1 MNKFLYLLAAAGLL
15 AGCANSNP
23 SARSGGP
30 YVKPG
35 LIMVT
40 PDQAAKY
47 GLAGRPAEVTP
58 PASVSPLDTS
68 AVLAAPG
75 VRVYTF
81 GRFQDAADPDL
92 LHETHVAYRRETAP
106 RWQMQAPAD
115 QQILVG
121 PRITDS
127 RQDLAPIKDREVEAY
142 LTEQHT
148 RQQEDRQAIELLFK
162 GLDTLTKQ
170 QVQQMKMLG
179 ALARVQQDAA
189 KESGKD
195 TAKGSGDP
203 EGDKIKPADEG
214 ARGADDKNGGP
225 PS

>member
-1 MNKFLYLLAAAGLL
+1 MNKALYFLAAAGLL
-15 AGCANSNP
+15 AGCATSNP

-47 GLAGRPAEVTP
+47 GLAGRPVEATP
-58 PASVSPLDTS
+58 PAGVPPLDTS

-81 GRFQDAADPDL
+81 GRIQDAADPNL

-115 QQILVG
+115 RQILVG

-142 LTEQHT
+142 LAEQHT

-162 GLDTLTKQ
+162 GLDILTRQ
-170 QVQQMKMLG
+170 QAQQMKMLG
-179 ALARVQQDAA
+179 ALAKVQQDAA

-195 TAKGSGDP
+195 TTRGGGNS
-203 EGDKIKPADEG
+203 EGDKSKPANEG
-214 ARGADDKNGGP
+214 AQGQEDKEDGP

>member
-1 MNKFLYLLAAAGLL
+1 
-15 AGCANSNP
+15 
-23 SARSGGP
+23 
-30 YVKPG
+30 
-35 LIMVT
+35 MVT

-47 GLAGRPAEVTP
+47 GLAERPIAATP
-58 PASVSPLDTS
+58 LASVPPLDTS

-92 LHETHVAYRRETAP
+92 LHETHVAYRRETVP
-106 RWQMQAPAD
+106 RWQLQAPAD

-127 RQDLAPIKDREVEAY
+127 RQDFAPIKDREVEAY
-142 LTEQHT
+142 LADQHT

-170 QVQQMKMLG
+170 QAQQMKMLG

-189 KESGKD
+189 KKSGKD
-195 TAKGSGDP
+195 ITKGGGDS
-203 EGDKIKPADEG
+203 EGDKTQPAGDG
-214 ARGADDKNGGP
+214 AQGPEDKEGGP
-225 PS
+225 QS

>member
-1 MNKFLYLLAAAGLL
+1 MNKSLYLLAAAGLL
-15 AGCANSNP
+15 AGCANSSP
-23 SARSGGP
+23 SARLGGP

-47 GLAGRPAEVTP
+47 DLTGRPAEATP
-58 PASVSPLDTS
+58 PAGAPPLDTS
-68 AVLAAPG
+68 AVLVAPS

-127 RQDLAPIKDREVEAY
+127 RQDFAPIKDREVETY
-142 LTEQHT
+142 LAEQHS

-162 GLDTLTKQ
+162 GLDNLTKQ

-179 ALARVQQDAA
+179 ALAKVQQDAA
-189 KESGKD
+189 KESAKD
-195 TAKGSGDP
+195 TGAGRNDP
-203 EGDKIKPADEG
+203 EGDKIKPADQG
-214 ARGADDKNGGP
+214 AQAPDDKEGGP

>member
-1 MNKFLYLLAAAGLL
+1 MNKFLYLFAATGLF
-15 AGCANSNP
+15 AGCATSTP
-23 SARSGGP
+23 VARLGGP
-30 YVKPG
+30 YVKPA

-47 GLAGRPAEVTP
+47 GLAERPVEATP
-58 PASVSPLDTS
+58 PAGVPSLDTS
-68 AVLAAPG
+68 AVVAAPG

-81 GRFQDAADPDL
+81 GRFQDAADKDL

-115 QQILVG
+115 RQILVG

-127 RQDLAPIKDREVEAY
+127 RQDLAPIRDREVESY
-142 LTEQHT
+142 LAEQHT

-162 GLDTLTKQ
+162 GLDNLTRQ
-170 QVQQMKMLG
+170 QAQQMKMLG
-179 ALARVQQDAA
+179 ALAKVQQNAA

-195 TAKGSGDP
+195 PSKGVGDP
-203 EGDKIKPADEG
+203 EGEKTVQPADDDSPGQGSKEG
-214 ARGADDKNGGP
+214 GQ
-225 PS
+225 

>member
-47 GLAGRPAEVTP
+47 GLAEHPVEATP
-58 PASVSPLDTS
+58 PAGVPPLDTL

-81 GRFQDAADPDL
+81 GRIQDAADKDL

-106 RWQMQAPAD
+106 RWQMQAPVD

-148 RQQEDRQAIELLFK
+148 RQQEDRKAIELLFK
-162 GLDTLTKQ
+162 GLDTLTRQ
-170 QVQQMKMLG
+170 QAQQMKMLG

-189 KESGKD
+189 KESGKNIP
-195 TAKGSGDP
+195 KGSGDT
-203 EGDKIKPADEG
+203 EGDKTKPAVEDAQGPEE
-214 ARGADDKNGGP
+214 KEGGP

>member
-1 MNKFLYLLAAAGLL
+1 MNKSLYLLAAAGLL
-15 AGCANSNP
+15 AGCANSSP
-23 SARSGGP
+23 SARLGGP

-81 GRFQDAADPDL
+81 GRFQDAADQDL

-127 RQDLAPIKDREVEAY
+127 RQDMAPIKDREVEAY
-142 LTEQHT
+142 LAEQHT

-162 GLDTLTKQ
+162 GLDILTRQ
-170 QVQQMKMLG
+170 QAQQMKMLG
-179 ALARVQQDAA
+179 ALAKVQQDAA
-189 KESGKD
+189 KASAKD
-195 TAKGSGDP
+195 TSKGGGDP

-214 ARGADDKNGGP
+214 AHKSDDKNGGP

>member
-1 MNKFLYLLAAAGLL
+1 MKKFLYLFAAAGLL
-15 AGCANSNP
+15 AGCATSNP
-23 SARSGGP
+23 AARSGGP

-47 GLAGRPAEVTP
+47 GLAERPAESTP
-58 PASVSPLDTS
+58 PAGVPSLATS

-81 GRFQDAADPDL
+81 GRMQDAADPDL

-127 RQDLAPIKDREVEAY
+127 RQDLAPIKDHEVEVY
-142 LTEQHT
+142 LAEQHT
-148 RQQEDRQAIELLFK
+148 RQQEDRKAIELLFK

-170 QVQQMKMLG
+170 QAQQMKMLG
-179 ALARVQQDAA
+179 ALAKVQHDAA

-195 TAKGSGDP
+195 IARGIGDR
-203 EGDKIKPADEG
+203 EGDKTKPAGEDAQGQE
-214 ARGADDKNGGP
+214 DKDGGP
-225 PS
+225 

>member
-1 MNKFLYLLAAAGLL
+1 MNKFLYLFAAAGLL
-15 AGCANSNP
+15 AGCATSNP
-23 SARSGGP
+23 SAHSRGP

-40 PDQAAKY
+40 PDQAAKC
-47 GLAGRPAEVTP
+47 GLAGRPVEATSLAGVP
-58 PASVSPLDTS
+58 PLDTS
-68 AVLAAPG
+68 TVLAAPG
-75 VRVYTF
+75 VRVYTY
-81 GRFQDAADPDL
+81 GRMQDAADQDL
-92 LHETHVAYRRETAP
+92 LHETHVVYRRETAP

-142 LTEQHT
+142 LAEQHT

-170 QVQQMKMLG
+170 QAQQMKMLG

-189 KESGKD
+189 KESGKN
-195 TAKGSGDP
+195 TPKGSGDT
-203 EGDKIKPADEG
+203 EGDKTKPAGGDAQGFEE
-214 ARGADDKNGGP
+214 KEGGP
-225 PS
+225 QS

>member
-1 MNKFLYLLAAAGLL
+1 MNKSLCLFAAAGLF

-23 SARSGGP
+23 SARLGGP

-47 GLAGRPAEVTP
+47 GLAERPVEATP
-58 PASVSPLDTS
+58 PAGVSALDTS
-68 AVLAAPG
+68 AVLAEPG

-81 GRFQDAADPDL
+81 GRIQDAADQDL

-115 QQILVG
+115 RQILVG

-127 RQDLAPIKDREVEAY
+127 RQDFAPIKDREVEAY
-142 LTEQHT
+142 LAEQHS

-170 QVQQMKMLG
+170 QAQQMKMLG
-179 ALARVQQDAA
+179 ALAKVQQDAA
-189 KESGKD
+189 KESGND
-195 TAKGSGDP
+195 TT
-203 EGDKIKPADEG
+203 KPAGENSPG
-214 ARGADDKNGGP
+214 REDKEGGP
-225 PS
+225 QS

>member
-1 MNKFLYLLAAAGLL
+1 MNKFPYLFAAAGLF
-15 AGCANSNP
+15 AGCATSPP
-23 SARSGGP
+23 SARLGGP
-30 YVKPG
+30 DVKPA

-47 GLAGRPAEVTP
+47 GLAERPVAATP
-58 PASVSPLDTS
+58 PADVPPLDTA
-68 AVLAAPG
+68 AVVDAPG

-106 RWQMQAPAD
+106 RWRMQAPVD
-115 QQILVG
+115 QQSLVG

-142 LTEQHT
+142 LAEQHS

-162 GLDTLTKQ
+162 GLDTLTRQ
-170 QVQQMKMLG
+170 QAQQMKMLG
-179 ALARVQQDAA
+179 ALAKVQQAAA
-189 KESGKD
+189 KESGQD
-195 TAKGSGDP
+195 TTTGIGDP
-203 EGDKIKPADEG
+203 DGDKTKPAGESAQVPANKD
-214 ARGADDKNGGP
+214 GGP
-225 PS
+225 

>member
-1 MNKFLYLLAAAGLL
+1 MNKSLYLFAAAGLL
-15 AGCANSNP
+15 AGCTTSNP

-40 PDQAAKY
+40 TGQTAKY
-47 GLAGRPAEVTP
+47 SLAERPVEATP
-58 PASVSPLDTS
+58 PAGVSPLATS

-81 GRFQDAADPDL
+81 GRMQDAADRDL

-127 RQDLAPIKDREVEAY
+127 RQDFAPIKDHEVESY
-142 LTEQHT
+142 LAEQHT
-148 RQQEDRQAIELLFK
+148 RQQEDRRAIELLFK

-170 QVQQMKMLG
+170 QAQQMKMLG
-179 ALARVQQDAA
+179 ALAKVQQDAA
-189 KESGKD
+189 KETGKD
-195 TAKGSGDP
+195 AARGIGDR
-203 EGDKIKPADEG
+203 EGDKTKPAGENTQG
-214 ARGADDKNGGP
+214 QEDKDGGP
-225 PS
+225 QS

>member
-1 MNKFLYLLAAAGLL
+1 MNKSLYLLAAAGLL
-15 AGCANSNP
+15 AGCANSSP
-23 SARSGGP
+23 SARLGGP

-47 GLAGRPAEVTP
+47 GFAERPAEATP
-58 PASVSPLDTS
+58 PAGVPPLDTS

-170 QVQQMKMLG
+170 QAQQMKMLG
-179 ALARVQQDAA
+179 ALAKVQQDAA
-189 KESGKD
+189 KASAND
-195 TAKGSGDP
+195 TSKGGSDP
-203 EGDKIKPADEG
+203 EGDKIKPADADAPG
-214 ARGADDKNGGP
+214 KDDKEGGP
-225 PS
+225 QL

>member
-15 AGCANSNP
+15 AGCATSNP
-23 SARSGGP
+23 SARLGGP

-40 PDQAAKY
+40 PDQAARY
-47 GLAGRPAEVTP
+47 GPAERPVDAAP
-58 PASVSPLDTS
+58 PVGVPPLDTS

-81 GRFQDAADPDL
+81 GRIQDAADPDL

-127 RQDLAPIKDREVEAY
+127 RQDFAPIKDREVEAY
-142 LTEQHT
+142 LAGQHA

-170 QVQQMKMLG
+170 QAQQMKMLG

-195 TAKGSGDP
+195 TTKGGGDT
-203 EGDKIKPADEG
+203 EGDKTKPAGESAQEPEDQE
-214 ARGADDKNGGP
+214 GGP
-225 PS
+225 QP

>member
-1 MNKFLYLLAAAGLL
+1 MNKSLYLLAAAGLL
-15 AGCANSNP
+15 AGCANSSP
-23 SARSGGP
+23 SARLGGP

-47 GLAGRPAEVTP
+47 GLAERPAEAAP
-58 PASVSPLDTS
+58 PVGVPPLDTS
-68 AVLAAPG
+68 AVLAPPG
-75 VRVYTF
+75 VRVYSF

-127 RQDLAPIKDREVEAY
+127 RQDLAPIKDREVETY
-142 LTEQHT
+142 LAEQHT

-170 QVQQMKMLG
+170 QAQQMKMLG
-179 ALARVQQDAA
+179 ALAKVQQDAA
-189 KESGKD
+189 KASAKD
-195 TAKGSGDP
+195 TSKGGGDP
-203 EGDKIKPADEG
+203 EGDKVKPADAEAPG
-214 ARGADDKNGGP
+214 KDDKEGGP
-225 PS
+225 PL

>member
-1 MNKFLYLLAAAGLL
+1 MKKFLHLLAAAVLL
-15 AGCANSNP
+15 AGCATSNP

-40 PDQAAKY
+40 PDQAANY
-47 GLAGRPAEVTP
+47 GLAGRPAEATP
-58 PASVSPLDTS
+58 PAGVPPLATS

-81 GRFQDAADPDL
+81 GRMQDAADQDL

-127 RQDLAPIKDREVEAY
+127 RQDFAPIKDREVEAY
-142 LTEQHT
+142 LAEQHA
-148 RQQEDRQAIELLFK
+148 RQQEDRKAIELLFK

-179 ALARVQQDAA
+179 ALAKVQQDAA
-189 KESGKD
+189 KESNKD
-195 TAKGSGDP
+195 ITRSIGDR
-203 EGDKIKPADEG
+203 EGDKTKPAGEDAHGQE
-214 ARGADDKNGGP
+214 DKDGGP
-225 PS
+225 QS

>member
-1 MNKFLYLLAAAGLL
+1 MKKFLYLFAAAGLL
-15 AGCANSNP
+15 AGCATSP
-23 SARSGGP
+23 PVARLGGP
-30 YVKPG
+30 YVKPA

-47 GLAGRPAEVTP
+47 GLAERPVEAAP
-58 PASVSPLDTS
+58 PVGVPPLDTS
-68 AVLAAPG
+68 AVVAAPG

-81 GRFQDAADPDL
+81 GRFQDAADQDL

-127 RQDLAPIKDREVEAY
+127 RQDLAPIKDREVDAY
-142 LTEQHT
+142 LVEQHT

-162 GLDTLTKQ
+162 GLDNLTRQ
-170 QVQQMKMLG
+170 QAQQMKMLG
-179 ALARVQQDAA
+179 ALAKVQQDAA
-189 KESGKD
+189 RESGKS
-195 TAKGSGDP
+195 AIRGSGDP
-203 EGDKIKPADEG
+203 DSDKTAKTAGDDLPAPDG
-214 ARGADDKNGGP
+214 KDGGQP
-225 PS
+225 

>member
-1 MNKFLYLLAAAGLL
+1 MNKYLYFLAATGLL
-15 AGCANSNP
+15 AGCANSSP
-23 SARSGGP
+23 SARLGGP

-35 LIMVT
+35 LIMIT

-47 GLAGRPAEVTP
+47 GLAARPVEAAP
-58 PASVSPLDTS
+58 PAGVPPLDTS
-68 AVLAAPG
+68 AVLATPG

-106 RWQMQAPAD
+106 RWQMQAPVD

-127 RQDLAPIKDREVEAY
+127 RQDFAPIKDREVETY
-142 LTEQHT
+142 LAEQHT
-148 RQQEDRQAIELLFK
+148 RQQEDQQAIELLFK

-170 QVQQMKMLG
+170 QAQQMKMLG
-179 ALARVQQDAA
+179 ALARVQRDAA

-195 TAKGSGDP
+195 TTKGGGDL
-203 EGDKIKPADEG
+203 EGDKTQPAGEG
-214 ARGADDKNGGP
+214 AQGQEDKEGGP
-225 PS
+225 QS

>member
-1 MNKFLYLLAAAGLL
+1 MKKTLYLLAAAGLL
-15 AGCANSNP
+15 AGCATSNP
-23 SARSGGP
+23 SARLGGP

-40 PDQAAKY
+40 PDQAAKF
-47 GLAGRPAEVTP
+47 GLAERPAEAATP
-58 PASVSPLDTS
+58 VGVPALDTS
-68 AVLAAPG
+68 TVLATPG

-106 RWQMQAPAD
+106 HWQMQAPAD
-115 QQILVG
+115 QQILIG

-127 RQDLAPIKDREVEAY
+127 RQDLAPIKDREVEVY

-170 QVQQMKMLG
+170 QAQQMKMLG
-179 ALARVQQDAA
+179 ALAKVQQDAA
-189 KESGKD
+189 KESAQD
-195 TAKGSGDP
+195 TSKGGSDP
-203 EGDKIKPADEG
+203 EGGKSKPAGEDAQGHEDKEG
-214 ARGADDKNGGP
+214 RP
-225 PS
+225 QS

>member
-1 MNKFLYLLAAAGLL
+1 MNKFLYLFAAAGLL
-15 AGCANSNP
+15 AGCATSNP
-23 SARSGGP
+23 SAHSRGP

-40 PDQAAKY
+40 PDQAAKC
-47 GLAGRPAEVTP
+47 GLAGRPVEATSLAGVP
-58 PASVSPLDTS
+58 PLDTS
-68 AVLAAPG
+68 TVLAAPG
-75 VRVYTF
+75 VRVYTY
-81 GRFQDAADPDL
+81 GRMQDAADQDL
-92 LHETHVAYRRETAP
+92 LHETHVVYRRETAP

-142 LTEQHT
+142 LAEQHT

-170 QVQQMKMLG
+170 QAQQMKMLG
-179 ALARVQQDAA
+179 ALAKVQQDAA
-189 KESGKD
+189 KESAQD
-195 TAKGSGDP
+195 TSKGGSDP
-203 EGDKIKPADEG
+203 EGGKSKPADEG
-214 ARGADDKNGGP
+214 AHGSDDKNGGP

>member
-1 MNKFLYLLAAAGLL
+1 MNKSLYLLAAAGLL
-15 AGCANSNP
+15 AGCANSSP
-23 SARSGGP
+23 SGRLGGP

-47 GLAGRPAEVTP
+47 GLAERPVAATP
-58 PASVSPLDTS
+58 PAGVPPLDTS
-68 AVLAAPG
+68 AVLAAPE

-127 RQDLAPIKDREVEAY
+127 RQDFAPIKDREVEAY
-142 LTEQHT
+142 LAEQHT

-170 QVQQMKMLG
+170 QAQQMKMLG
-179 ALARVQQDAA
+179 ALAKVQQDAA
-189 KESGKD
+189 KASTKD
-195 TAKGSGDP
+195 TSKGGGDP
-203 EGDKIKPADEG
+203 EGDKAKPTGEG
-214 ARGADDKNGGP
+214 TQGQEGKEGGP
-225 PS
+225 QL

>member
-1 MNKFLYLLAAAGLL
+1 MNKILYLFAAAGLL

-23 SARSGGP
+23 SARLGGP
-30 YVKPG
+30 YVKPA

-47 GLAGRPAEVTP
+47 GLTERPVESTP
-58 PASVSPLDTS
+58 PAGVPPLNTS

-81 GRFQDAADPDL
+81 GRFQDTADPDL

-121 PRITDS
+121 SRITDS

-142 LTEQHT
+142 LAEQHT

-162 GLDTLTKQ
+162 GLDTMTKQ
-170 QVQQMKMLG
+170 QAQQMKMLG
-179 ALARVQQDAA
+179 ALAKVQQAA
-189 KESGKD
+189 
-195 TAKGSGDP
+195 AKGSGPDATKGSDDP
-203 EGDKIKPADEG
+203 EDNKTKPAGESAKEHEDQ
-214 ARGADDKNGGP
+214 DGGP
-225 PS
+225 Q